1 MSESTAIHH
10 ARKTE
15 RTALKPTTTEPSIW
29 RWPRQRI
36 AGEPTPDSRLLS
48 ATIAGLSAEIQLADG
63 RIVQAGVRAV
73 SQNDIVLDVP
83 CLTVVPVLGQVV
95 EVSLSSKQWSIVS
108 RQKCILH
115 WSGMIHG
122 ECVVAMFS
130 VDRLGEVV
138 EQWTYDQPRGEIRFP
153 LDLPV
158 TVEVSDDVVVV
169 GRILDYSLNGCRFLC
184 NHPIALDQLYPARI
198 QFANRSIELGIH
210 PRWVQSTEDGFQM
223 GCSFESERGVLMACR
238 HHAPALVLE
247 SALKPQITNWPAEGE
262 IDEAVDIEW

>member
-15 RTALKPTTTEPSIW
+15 RTDLKPTTTEPSIW

-138 EQWTYDQPRGEIRFP
+138 EQWTYDQSRGEVRFP
-153 LDLPV
+153 VDLPV
-158 TVEVSDDVVVV
+158 IVKVDEERQIR
-169 GRILDYSLNGCRFLC
+169 GRMLDYSLNGCRFLC
-184 NHPIALDQLYPARI
+184 QEEIPLDQQYSTQVL
-198 QFANRSIELGIH
+198 FSTTSIEIGVQ
-210 PRWVQSTEDGFQM
+210 PRWVLNTGDGFQM
-223 GCSFESERGVLMACR
+223 GCTFQAERGVLLSCR
-238 HHAPALVLE
+238 HHEQNTELE
-247 SALKPQITNWPAEGE
+247 SPLKPQTTNWEGE
-262 IDEAVDIEW
+262 ADEEVEVEW